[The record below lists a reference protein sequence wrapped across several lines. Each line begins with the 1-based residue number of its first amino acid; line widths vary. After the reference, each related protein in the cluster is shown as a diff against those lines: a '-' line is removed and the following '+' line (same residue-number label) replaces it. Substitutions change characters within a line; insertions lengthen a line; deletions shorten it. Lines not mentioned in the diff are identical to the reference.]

1 MNKEEAKQI
10 IGNELESLRTKPY
23 SELVLMIDA
32 EPITGERTGSSGN
45 WYQIEIEVFW
55 DHKPGGNIRVLGS
68 IDDGG
73 WRAFTPLCEDFIKS
87 PLDEF
92 VGE

>member
-10 IGNELESLRTKPY
+10 IRNELESLRAKPY
-23 SELVLMIDA
+23 SELVRMIDA
-32 EPITGERTGSSGN
+32 EPISGDRTSPSGK

-55 DHKPGGNIRVLGS
+55 EHEPGGNIRVQGS

-73 WRAFTPLCEDFIKS
+73 WRAFSPLGDDFIKS
-87 PLDEF
+87 P
-92 VGE
+92 

>member
-10 IGNELESLRTKPY
+10 ISTGLEQFRTKPY
-23 SELVLMIDA
+23 SELVQMIDSK
-32 EPITGERTGSSGN
+32 PITGERTGPSGQS
-45 WYQIEIEVFW
+45 YQIEIQAFW
-55 DHKPGGNIRVLGS
+55 DGKPDGDIRVMCS

-73 WRAFTPLCEDFIKS
+73 LRTFVPLTDDFIKS
-87 PLDEF
+87 PSGDF